1 MPSWLMV
8 DAEKAAR
15 LIVRGVAHNRAII
28 VFPIFSR
35 RFWWLNRIH
44 PSLYAP
50 CTRLAMIDFRKS
62 IRKS

>member
-15 LIVRGVAHNRAII
+15 LIVRGVARNRAII

-35 RFWWLNRIH
+35 RFWWLSRIH
-44 PSLYAP
+44 PLLYAP
-50 CTRLAMIDFRKS
+50 FNRLAMIDFRKS